1 MFTRQLDAPLEMYFR
16 RCTAWCMQRQL
27 HSQSRCCR
35 CGVLQEFR
43 ELSRVMLS
51 GRDNKLRVRSLAAFC
66 ESHGHDL
73 LSLSLSFP
81 LSLSLSP
88 TLSRSFSNDACNEM
102 SLVLHSAMHLKWA
115 AFLKGC
121 PVAIAVISRLTES
134 GWGNEGS
141 GGSKEAA
148 VAMSRNVA
156 AENLNYL

>member
-1 MFTRQLDAPLEMYFR
+1 MVHATPVALTVALLQVWRVAGISRVEPRHVVWHGQQAAGSLTRCILWKSWPWLALPPSPSLP
-16 RCTAWCMQRQL
+16 
-27 HSQSRCCR
+27 
-35 CGVLQEFR
+35 
-43 ELSRVMLS
+43 LSR
-51 GRDNKLRVRSLAAFC
+51 
-66 ESHGHDL
+66 
-73 LSLSLSFP
+73 
-81 LSLSLSP
+81 SP

-156 AENLNYL
+156 AENLNYLWLTECTSNIQTENTFKILLI